1 MAKDL
6 SYRRGFVRHFPFSG
20 DCSCVIR
27 ENQLGEIFFADEM
40 QSQQQLSSVLVEK
53 TGSALSL
60 AAPADD
66 TEMEEDGGASQFCG
80 TVCRS
85 VRLSDVRY
93 IGTYSTYSIVDTIMA
108 NGPN

>member
-40 QSQQQLSSVLVEK
+40 QSQQPLRSILVEK
-53 TGSALSL
+53 GSALLSL
-60 AAPADD
+60 SQLQQMIQKWRR
-66 TEMEEDGGASQFCG
+66 MEELPSFAVQYVGQC
-80 TVCRS
+80 VCPTS
-85 VRLSDVRY
+85 V
-93 IGTYSTYSIVDTIMA
+93 T
-108 NGPN
+108 